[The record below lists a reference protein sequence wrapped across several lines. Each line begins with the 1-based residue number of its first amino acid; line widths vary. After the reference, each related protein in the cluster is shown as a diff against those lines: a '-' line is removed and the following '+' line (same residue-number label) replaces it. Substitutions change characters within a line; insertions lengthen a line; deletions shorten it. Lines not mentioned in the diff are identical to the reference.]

1 VSDTSA
7 PAAAPT
13 PSRWQRWLF
22 VGSLALNLLFI
33 GGLAGLWFKGPPPH
47 GGPHR
52 GPSPTAFGLMKFSR
66 DLPPERRDVVRKPLR
81 EARAPLRALRAEL
94 VQARRKAAE
103 VLGSSDYTTEAL
115 QAAMTSVADLESRM
129 RQVGRD
135 TLVSAIRELTP
146 EERRRLAEAWT
157 QRLDFEKSRKGR
169 RDKDKPEESEP
180 SVP

>member
-1 VSDTSA
+1 
-7 PAAAPT
+7 
-13 PSRWQRWLF
+13 
-22 VGSLALNLLFI
+22 
-33 GGLAGLWFKGPPPH
+33 
-47 GGPHR
+47 
-52 GPSPTAFGLMKFSR
+52 
-66 DLPPERRDVVRKPLR
+66 
-81 EARAPLRALRAEL
+81 
-94 VQARRKAAE
+94 
-103 VLGSSDYTTEAL
+103 
-115 QAAMTSVADLESRM
+115 MTSVADLESRM